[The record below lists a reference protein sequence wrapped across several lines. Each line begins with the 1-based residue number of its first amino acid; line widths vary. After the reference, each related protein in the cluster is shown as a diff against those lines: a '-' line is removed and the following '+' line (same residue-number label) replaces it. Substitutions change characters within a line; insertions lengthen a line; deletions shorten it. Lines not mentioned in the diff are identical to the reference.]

1 MRLGNETSNQYLYLA
16 QLFTF
21 MQLMQLM
28 KQMQRSFMSKNWQ
41 EYIARTTART
51 ISMANFKY
59 FFLHLSRSRKYFLV
73 ILFCATFT
81 ATILLPSILPSESH
95 AFLAN
100 DQAIAQTSPNQKNQN
115 QSKKQQPN
123 KPKQIDQSNQSNIR
137 VIPKIQQGEIIQPP
151 QPIQQPVARREEIR
165 GVWLTSNDFAMFS
178 DRKQLGESLQKL
190 KQLNFNTIYPTV
202 WNSGYVMFPSDVAK
216 DAEIQPFVYRGD
228 KGQDIVADIITQAHQ
243 NNLLVM
249 PWFEYG
255 FMAPPTSELAI
266 AHPNWLTQE
275 RDGEKISTTAA
286 GEVVWLNPFH
296 PEVQKFLSEL
306 VLEAVSNYDLDGIQF
321 DDHTSLPKTFGYDRY
336 TLDLYRK
343 ETKKEAPANVDDPD
357 WVKWRANKISA
368 FMLKLNKA
376 VKQKKPNVIFSVSPN
391 YYDFAYKQQLQD
403 WLGWVRQNIVDELI
417 VQVYHPDL
425 DDFSAQISRPE
436 IIEVQ
441 NKISTG
447 IGILSGLRNSNIPMS
462 RVYAQV
468 INAQERGLGISF
480 FYYKSLWGYGP
491 ESVSDRQKEIQY
503 LFRSPAPRFANRN

>member
-1 MRLGNETSNQYLYLA
+1 
-16 QLFTF
+16 
-21 MQLMQLM
+21 M

-41 EYIARTTART
+41 EYIARTISQT
-51 ISMANFKY
+51 ISMTNFKY
-59 FFLHLSRSRKYFLV
+59 IFLHLSRSRQHFLA
-73 ILFCATFT
+73 ILFCVSFAI
-81 ATILLPSILPSESH
+81 TILLPTVTPTFSG
-95 AFLAN
+95 N
-100 DQAIAQTSPNQKNQN
+100 DQAIAEISQNKTKQN
-115 QSKKQQPN
+115 QSS
-123 KPKQIDQSNQSNIR
+123 KPKQILDQLNQPINQQNLR
-137 VIPKIQQGEIIQPP
+137 VIPKIQQEQVTLPL
-151 QPIQQPVARREEIR
+151 QPILEIPKPVFRREEIR

-190 KQLNFNTIYPTV
+190 KQLNFNTIYPSV
-202 WNSGYVMFPSDVAK
+202 WNSGYVMFPSEVAK
-216 DAEIQPFVYRGD
+216 NADIQPFVYRGD
-228 KGQDIVADIITQAHQ
+228 QGQDIIADIIAQAHE

-249 PWFEYG
+249 PWFEFG

-275 RDGEKISTTAA
+275 RDGGLISTTAA

-296 PEVQKFLSEL
+296 PEVQKFISEL

-343 ETKKEAPANVDDPD
+343 ETKKQAPADVNDPD

-368 FMLKLNKA
+368 FMVKLNKA

-417 VQVYHPDL
+417 VQVYRPDL
-425 DDFSAQISRPE
+425 DDFTSQISRPE

-462 RVYAQV
+462 RVFAQV

-503 LFRSPAPRFANRN
+503 LFRNPAPRFAIGS

>member
-1 MRLGNETSNQYLYLA
+1 
-16 QLFTF
+16 
-21 MQLMQLM
+21 M
-28 KQMQRSFMSKNWQ
+28 KQMQHSFMSKNWQ
-41 EYIARTTART
+41 EYTARTTARN
-51 ISMANFKY
+51 ISMTNFKNI
-59 FFLHLSRSRKYFLV
+59 FLHLSRSRKYFLV
-73 ILFCATFT
+73 LLFSATF
-81 ATILLPSILPSESH
+81 ATSILLPSIFAAISP
-95 AFLAN
+95 AFLGN
-100 DQAIAQTSPNQKNQN
+100 DQAIAQTSLSQNQN
-115 QSKKQQPN
+115 QQSS
-123 KPKQIDQSNQSNIR
+123 KPKQIDLSSSPNNSPNIR
-137 VIPKIQQGEIIQPP
+137 VIPKIQQGDIQLIQPIEPIQAIQLP
-151 QPIQQPVARREEIR
+151 QPIQQPVQQPVFRREEIR

-190 KQLNFNTIYPTV
+190 KQLNFNTIYPSV
-202 WNSGYVMFPSDVAK
+202 WNSGYVMFPSEVAK
-216 DAEIQPFVYRGD
+216 NAEIQPFVYRGD

-249 PWFEYG
+249 PWFEFG

-275 RDGEKISTTAA
+275 RDGGQVSTTAA
-286 GEVVWLNPFH
+286 GEVVWLNPFL
-296 PEVQKFLSEL
+296 PEVQKFISEL

-368 FMLKLNKA
+368 FMIKLNKA
-376 VKQKKPNVIFSVSPN
+376 VKQRKPNVIFSVSPN

-417 VQVYHPDL
+417 VQVYRPDL
-425 DDFSAQISRPE
+425 DDFTSQISRPE

-491 ESVSDRQKEIQY
+491 ESISDRQKDIQY
-503 LFRSPAPRFANRN
+503 LFRSPAPRFANWN